1 MWTMRRWRFSLQL
14 LELGSLPLRI
24 RSLISV
30 PSAMSFS
37 RAFSSGKGRLR
48 PLSIYGVA
56 WRDHWLSGAS
66 PIIRHSHLFLR
77 TGRAWQPL
85 RSISS
90 SGGLYSG
97 LFVTDHPWLTALS
110 LLSLMPWTSVT
121 RKHPRPCQNFS
132 GTVFLSSLAASN
144 SLSPCG
150 PLGRSTT
157 TSLVPLLFT
166 V

>member
-1 MWTMRRWRFSLQL
+1 MHRWRFSLRS
-14 LELGSLPLRI
+14 LELGSLPLHI
-24 RSLISV
+24 QSLIPV
-30 PSAMSFS
+30 PSSMSFS

-56 WRDHWLSGAS
+56 WRGLWLSGAS
-66 PIIRHSHLFLR
+66 PIVRRSHLFWR
-77 TGRAWQPL
+77 VGRAWQPL
-85 RSISS
+85 RLTSS
-90 SGGLYSG
+90 SGSLYSN

-110 LLSLMPWTSVT
+110 LLSSMPWTSVT
-121 RKHPRPCQNFS
+121 RMQSQSCQNFL